1 MVKLFWGLL
10 SDRVMNQE
18 DYIKQ
23 RLQDQIDW
31 YDRKSKLNQN
41 WFKRLQVISII
52 ASGSIPFLTGY
63 ITDSTGGV
71 KVLVGSLGL
80 VVAVITSVLGLFKF
94 QENWLAYRTTSE
106 TLKHEKFL
114 FITNSEPYDQ
124 EESFKLLV
132 QRVEGLISKENSS
145 WNKYMKIEKKRN

>member
-1 MVKLFWGLL
+1 
-10 SDRVMNQE
+10 MNQE